1 MGGKNMRPL
10 IGISCGMGQAIYSM
24 TQDNPPQLQ
33 HRLNE
38 SYVRAVTRAGGVP
51 VILPNNLD
59 LSTAEEIAHSL
70 DGFLLSGGGDVDP
83 TLFGERATAK
93 LGTVTPRRD
102 NFELSLAQY
111 ILNHTKKPVLGICRG
126 IQVMNV
132 AMGGSLHID
141 LPADGKLCHS
151 MNMFPR
157 DVYSHDVEITSDTR
171 MAAIMGAGPGRVNS
185 FHHQAIK
192 DLGDG
197 LVVSAVS
204 VPDEVIE
211 AVELPGDRFVVGVQW
226 HPEELV
232 ACPEAAALFA
242 RFVEAARNQK

>member
-1 MGGKNMRPL
+1 MRPL
-10 IGISCGMGQAIYSM
+10 IGISCSMGQAIYSM
-24 TQDNPPQLQ
+24 HQENTPQLQ

-38 SYVRAVTRAGGVP
+38 SYIKAVTMAGGIP
-51 VILPNNLD
+51 VLLPNNAD
-59 LSTAEEIAHSL
+59 LSCVKELAERL

-83 TLFGERATAK
+83 VLFGERATEK

-102 NFELSLAQY
+102 GFELELCKY
-111 ILNHTKKPVLGICRG
+111 VLEKTEKPVLGICRG

-141 LPADGKLCHS
+141 LPSDGKLCHS

-157 DVYSHDVEITSDTR
+157 DVYTHEVEVAAGTR
-171 MAAIMGAGPGRVNS
+171 MAEIMGEGIGKVNS
-185 FHHQAIK
+185 FHHQAIRK
-192 DLGDG
+192 VAEGMI
-197 LVVSAVS
+197 VSAVS
-204 VPDEVIE
+204 IPDDVVE

-232 ACPEAAALFA
+232 SHPEAVSLFKSFVQAA
-242 RFVEAARNQK
+242 EHQK